1 MKRNYVELLLIGN
14 LPLTESNPPSSQ
26 KEGLAE
32 PEKGTL
38 ALQVQMMLHMPLYV
52 ETQ

>member
-14 LPLTESNPPSSQ
+14 LPLRECNPPSSQ
-26 KEGLAE
+26 EGLAE

-38 ALQVQMMLHMPLYV
+38 ALQVQMVLHMPLHV